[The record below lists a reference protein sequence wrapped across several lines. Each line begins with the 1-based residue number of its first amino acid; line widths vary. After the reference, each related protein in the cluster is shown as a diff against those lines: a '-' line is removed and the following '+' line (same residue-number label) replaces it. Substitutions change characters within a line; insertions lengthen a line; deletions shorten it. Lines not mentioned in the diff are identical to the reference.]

1 MIRIIKYLIF
11 FIVITSS
18 TLLSQMPKLIGPI
31 GGFVVD
37 VSLHKNF
44 SSVIYASNTSG
55 ACFRSIDGGSKV
67 TPIRMVGD
75 YWYYFYPAPTDTSLC
90 FAMTPTGERLLRST
104 NSGIDFEL
112 VNIDG
117 DDNNVHLQFNPFNSE
132 VIYLIRNENQLW
144 KSYNRG
150 DNWQKIK
157 TFDTTITTRVAVA
170 PSDTSVVYV
179 VATDG
184 IYRSTDSGLSWE
196 LRGQIP
202 GFIGRII
209 QLEVNPQNKNSIY
222 LFGGSYYKFYKSSD
236 GGKTFGIIQSN
247 LFINEFVINPLDT
260 NIVYYASDTGIYKS
274 NDGGL
279 NYFSI
284 NNGLP
289 TGFINSGTIVLNP
302 FIPSEIYAGITYEG
316 VYKSTDA
323 GDYWFQ
329 SNLSCSDVRSFELFP
344 NNIGHLIAS
353 QYPWF
358 LKTTTDDGETWVY
371 SNYIPPY
378 DSTYGVSYFYTDPF
392 NDNEAYLTD
401 YFKTYKTS
409 DAGLNWQQV
418 SPFNNSTV
426 LWFNNFNSSILFG
439 TDGTNLWRSTDNGTN
454 WAAISSGLSYD
465 RFVFDPQNDS
475 TIYAYS
481 VVIHLLKSTDMGSTW
496 QLKTNGLILPGT
508 GNPAIISG
516 VVIRKDNPNI
526 LYCVQNADGGI
537 SKSTDGGEN
546 WFQIDSSF
554 RTLNTTMGL
563 TSIYLDENISG
574 RFYVST
580 NGNGSFTNGYSW
592 GGLFLTEDDGLT
604 WRRLFTG
611 SVTNIKADNSNP
623 KNIYFNT
630 YYGIMKIPDTLTTNI
645 TSEQNLIPKDFLLSQ
660 NYPNPFNPS
669 TKISWQSQVSSWQ
682 TLKVYDILGNEVATL
697 VDEYRNAG
705 SYAVD
710 FQSTVG
716 NRQLAN
722 GVYFYRLHV
731 DNYIETKK
739 MLLLK

>member
-1 MIRIIKYLIF
+1 MRIIKYLITF
-11 FIVITSS
+11 TVITSS

-44 SSVIYASNTSG
+44 PSVIYASNTSG
-55 ACFRSIDGGSKV
+55 ACFRSIDGGSTV

-90 FAMTPTGERLLRST
+90 FAMAPTGERLLRST

-117 DDNNVHLQFNPFNSE
+117 GDNNVHLQFNQFNSE
-132 VIYLIRNENQLW
+132 IIYLIRNENQLW
-144 KSYNRG
+144 KSYNGG

-196 LRGQIP
+196 LRGQVP

-209 QLEVNPQNKNSIY
+209 QLEVNPENKNSIF
-222 LFGGSYYKFYKSSD
+222 LFGGSYYKFYKSTDS
-236 GGKTFGIIQSN
+236 GKTFEIIQSN

-260 NIVYYASDTGIYKS
+260 NIVYYASDIGIYKS
-274 NDGGL
+274 NDGGV
-279 NYFSI
+279 NYFPI
-284 NNGLP
+284 HNGLP
-289 TGFINSGTIVLNP
+289 TGPINSGTIMLNP
-302 FIPSEIYAGITYEG
+302 INPSQIYAGITYEG
-316 VYKSTDA
+316 VYKSSDSGNNWT
-323 GDYWFQ
+323 Q
-329 SNLSCSDVRSFELFP
+329 SNLAYCDASSFELFFSNP
-344 NNIGHLIAS
+344 GHLIAS

-358 LKTTTDDGETWVY
+358 LKTTTDDGETWIY
-371 SNYIPPY
+371 PNFNPAF
-378 DSTYGVSYFYTDPF
+378 DSTYGVSYFFTHPF
-392 NDNEAYLTD
+392 NGNEGYLTD
-401 YFKTYKTS
+401 YFKTYKTI

-418 SPFNNSTV
+418 TPFNNSTV
-426 LWFNNFNSSILFG
+426 LWYNNFNSNILFG

-454 WAAISSGLSYD
+454 WASISSGLSYD

-475 TIYAYS
+475 IIYAYS
-481 VVIHLLKSTDMGSTW
+481 YIVKLLKSTDMGSTW
-496 QLKTNGLILPGT
+496 QLKTNGLIQPGT
-508 GNPAIISG
+508 GNPAIISS
-516 VVIRKDNPNI
+516 VAIRKDNPNI

-537 SKSTDGGEN
+537 SKSTNGGEN

-563 TSIYLDENISG
+563 TSIYLDENKPG

-580 NGNGSFTNGYSW
+580 NGNGSFTNDYSW

-604 WRRLFTG
+604 WRRLFRG
-611 SVTNIKADNSNP
+611 RVTDIKADNSNP

-630 YYGIMKIPDTLTTNI
+630 YYGIMKIPDTLTTDI
-645 TSEQNLIPKDFLLSQ
+645 TTEQNLIPKDFVLSQ

-669 TKISWQSQVSSWQ
+669 TNINWQSPVSSWQ
-682 TLKVYDILGNEVATL
+682 TLRVYDILGREIATL
-697 VDEYRNAG
+697 INEYKPAGKYDVNWNA
-705 SYAVD
+705 
-710 FQSTVG
+710 
-716 NRQLAN
+716 AN
-722 GVYFYRLHV
+722 LPSGVYFYKLQAGDFV
-731 DNYIETKK
+731 ETKK